1 MNSNF
6 RLSVA
11 GRGHQFILCGLCELL
26 FKTSVVGG
34 VLAKMNE
41 TFLLQGKGR
50 SGNRVRKT

>member
-11 GRGHQFILCGLCELL
+11 GRGNQFIVCGLCELL

-41 TFLLQGKGR
+41 TLLLQCGAPIF
-50 SGNRVRKT
+50 S